1 MSFFLAFP
9 PFMINIWIPLLRA
22 VTLMLRRR
30 TVDWVWVQTLNRYLV
45 TQQNSVLGPHF
56 AYLGSQSL
64 WIYEPWVPALVEA
77 VRWPWHDY
85 IGQWWLNGD
94 TGIPIR
100 AVWPPRPRRCLPVTV
115 AVRGE
120 LAVALTNQI
129 MSSEMG
135 FMFSVRTGFTKMVS
149 GKPQDLIN
157 TRRETACF
165 AQEWR
170 HLSCRSWG
178 ATRRLKAW
186 EMCLL

>member
-1 MSFFLAFP
+1 M
-9 PFMINIWIPLLRA
+9 
-22 VTLMLRRR
+22 
-30 TVDWVWVQTLNRYLV
+30 
-45 TQQNSVLGPHF
+45 
-56 AYLGSQSL
+56 
-64 WIYEPWVPALVEA
+64 EA

-149 GKPQDLIN
+149 GKPQDHSVRGQVPHKVP
-157 TRRETACF
+157 TRDGIPSTKS
-165 AQEWR
+165 
-170 HLSCRSWG
+170 SCPPSQLVI
-178 ATRRLKAW
+178 A
-186 EMCLL
+186 